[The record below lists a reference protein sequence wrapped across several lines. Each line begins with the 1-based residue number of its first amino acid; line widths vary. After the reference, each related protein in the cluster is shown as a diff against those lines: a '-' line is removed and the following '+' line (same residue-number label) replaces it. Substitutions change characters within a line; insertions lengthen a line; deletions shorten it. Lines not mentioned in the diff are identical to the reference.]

1 MNLLEAIALL
11 GATPES
17 SPELVRARYH
27 ELMRQHHPD
36 VANLSSTSRSVSLDP
51 AILTQAYA
59 VFVAEFSKAEAQFAS
74 NTDLRQESDPQ
85 IRHSIPTVE
94 ANHDGD
100 TIWID
105 APPDE
110 AYQRL
115 LDAAACLG
123 GIGHVDRAHELLE
136 VIVRF
141 EDGPSCSVLMT
152 LQGRAYGTDVFCEIE
167 SIEALPAPPLAP
179 VLDELVSL
187 LKSPPKASAL

>member
-17 SPELVRARYH
+17 SPELVRSKYH

-36 VANLSSTSRSVSLDP
+36 VAEINSGSGGAALDP
-51 AILTQAYA
+51 ATLTEAYA
-59 VFVAEFSKAEAQFAS
+59 VFVAEFSQSDAKSDS
-74 NTDLRQESDPQ
+74 NGGLRQDSEPHVSTPF
-85 IRHSIPTVE
+85 PAVA

-100 TIWID
+100 TIWIE

-123 GIGHVDRAHELLE
+123 GIGHVDRTNELLE

-141 EDGPSCSVLMT
+141 ENGPSCSVLMT
-152 LQGRAYGTDVFCEIE
+152 LQGRAYGTDVFCEME
-167 SIEALPAPPLAP
+167 SIEAHPAPPLAP
-179 VLDELVSL
+179 VLDQLVTFL
-187 LKSPPKASAL
+187 NVPPKASAP

>member
-1 MNLLEAIALL
+1 MNLLEAITLL

-17 SPELVRARYH
+17 SPELVRSKYH

-36 VANLSSTSRSVSLDP
+36 VAALNSGSKSAALDP
-51 AILTQAYA
+51 ATLTEAYA
-59 VFVAEFSKAEAQFAS
+59 VFVAEFSKADAKTSS
-74 NTDLRQESDPQ
+74 NVGLRQDSESQ
-85 IRHSIPTVE
+85 TSHSFPAVA

-100 TIWID
+100 TIWIE

-110 AYQRL
+110 AYQCL

-123 GIGHVDRAHELLE
+123 GIGHVDRTNELLE

-152 LQGRAYGTDVFCEIE
+152 LQGRAYGTDVFCEME
-167 SIEALPAPPLAP
+167 SIEADPAPPLAP
-179 VLDELVSL
+179 VLDQLVTFL
-187 LKSPPKASAL
+187 NFPPKASAH